1 MTQVFWRDQMKK
13 LITILIMTFSL
24 TACKGPECDVACK
37 GHQCSCDYKE
47 DAVQPP
53 QDATP
58 TELPW
63 DIRRNA

>member
-1 MTQVFWRDQMKK
+1 
-13 LITILIMTFSL
+13 MTFLL
-24 TACKGPECDVACK
+24 TACKGPECDIACK

-63 DIRRNA
+63 DITLCEN